1 MVGGELTECLCDW
14 RNNSIKREETEDI
27 GETIAGM
34 MSSGKWSKE
43 KIERLFFHKLRDT
56 SIYSN
61 RKGRQNMWIQMLVGR
76 ER

>member
-43 KIERLFFHKLRDT
+43 KIDCSSISSGTLLFT
-56 SIYSN
+56 
-61 RKGRQNMWIQMLVGR
+61 VTGR
-76 ER
+76 EGRICGYRCW